1 MASMDL
7 QQTVRMIE
15 WLDEERRRDKNA
27 IARLEERIG
36 QQQELIEQLVRQLNG
51 LENEHSEMRSVF
63 MPAGNESKLVEQMRG
78 EMRQLLEST
87 EAKRLTTERELE
99 RRLEFNRETMTRPI
113 RELNERMDKLEQH
126 REDLTAFR
134 AERDRISTTLVALQ
148 QRVEDLAKK
157 ADEPERRLMQLDEQ
171 RRQDSRRIAD
181 IQAEMPDLQKLIEGV
196 RVKIERVEALTL
208 KNEGRFLDM
217 QNTEQSRREEL
228 QGFVEQQKLIMQQHS
243 QEIKDLARS
252 IGTYDDDIRR
262 NLERFESWTE
272 TYRQMKK
279 IVEDFDRIGE
289 RLERRINEVAE
300 MQRLSE
306 ERFREEWNDWIKDD
320 QRRWKQ
326 FTLTNDEAWRKHE
339 KEMSEF
345 RDRLNTNRDE
355 MNPLSKSVERL
366 WQLEQE
372 RAKLYLEGYKAMMMQ
387 FEIAAPTSA
396 ISPTS
401 ISPITTNGEQSN
413 GSNESP

>member
-15 WLDEERRRDKNA
+15 WLDEERRRDKNT
-27 IARLEERIG
+27 IARLEERLG

-87 EAKRLTTERELE
+87 ESKRLTTERELE

-126 REDLTAFR
+126 REDLAAFR
-134 AERDRISTTLVALQ
+134 TERDRISTTLVALQ

-345 RDRLNTNRDE
+345 RDRLNANRDE

-372 RAKLYLEGYKAMMMQ
+372 RAKLYLEGYKAMMTQ
-387 FEIAAPTSA
+387 FEITAPTSA

-401 ISPITTNGEQSN
+401 ISPITTNGDQSN
-413 GSNESP
+413 GGNEAP